1 MWFWVLCRLLVTAG
15 VVAGVA
21 EGIGHR
27 KGGQHGTEEL
37 VVHHLEIVGLIRQAI
52 DPERGGQRNHPRL
65 RADQP
70 VNAIGMIGAD
80 TAEPVGVVG
89 DFERAGDVGQHRD
102 YFGGGQGGD
111 IDMNIQRWGSQFED
125 AGEAQKSSSQ
135 VNGMNVTRV
144 EIAGTYLAP
153 GGPMM
158 ESQGK
163 KENHRL
169 LGAIV
174 EGPEGTVFFKFTG
187 PAKTID
193 AAKGEFDAMLGSIA
207 K

>member
-1 MWFWVLCRLLVTAG
+1 MKGLVLSVILFIAF
-15 VVAGVA
+15 VAGCGKDASQQSQVGLKEDASATVAGIKWSLPERWTKQGDRPMRVATYTIPAA
-21 EGIGHR
+21 EG
-27 KGGQHGTEEL
+27 ESE
-37 VVHHLEIVGLIRQAI
+37 
-52 DPERGGQRNHPRL
+52 
-65 RADQP
+65 
-70 VNAIGMIGAD
+70 
-80 TAEPVGVVG
+80 
-89 DFERAGDVGQHRD
+89 AGECAVFH
-102 YFGGGQGGD
+102 FGGGQGGD

-135 VNGMNVTRV
+135 VHGMNVTRV

-163 KENHRL
+163 KEHYRL

-187 PAKTID
+187 PTKTID
-193 AAKGEFDAMLGSIA
+193 AATGEFDSMIGSIS

>member
-1 MWFWVLCRLLVTAG
+1 VKGFVLTFIL
-15 VVAGVA
+15 VVAFVAGCGKEPSQQSQVGLKEDASATVAGFKWSVPDRWTKQGERPMRVVTYTIPAA
-21 EGIGHR
+21 EG
-27 KGGQHGTEEL
+27 
-37 VVHHLEIVGLIRQAI
+37 
-52 DPERGGQRNHPRL
+52 DS
-65 RADQP
+65 
-70 VNAIGMIGAD
+70 
-80 TAEPVGVVG
+80 EPGECAV
-89 DFERAGDVGQHRD
+89 F

-111 IDMNIQRWGSQFED
+111 IDMNIQRWGSQFEN